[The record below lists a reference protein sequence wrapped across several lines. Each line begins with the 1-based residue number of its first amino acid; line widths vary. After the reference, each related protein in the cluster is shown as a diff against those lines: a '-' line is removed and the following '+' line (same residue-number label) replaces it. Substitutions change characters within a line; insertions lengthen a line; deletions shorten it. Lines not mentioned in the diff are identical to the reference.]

1 MPVVIS
7 NLFDSAWPY
16 QDLLDEVSEQFETHY
31 ALFQPYLSA
40 PQMLSAMRTI
50 PSLVIG
56 HHSTSQH
63 VCCHSFF
70 WPVIIID
77 CSLFV
82 SGATLIILSSQITFL
97 FNIFLS
103 RNLRIAREHAWDQT
117 IASRG
122 KGPSFWQPY
131 VEEWDMP
138 PMVKINQ
145 WMGLEKA
152 KGKLVK
158 FTIKNCGL
166 SHVLKISSYIDL
178 TTIVI
183 LIPLHVVPVG
193 GLFVTAAFKALDTAH
208 YLHKP
213 VCSN

>member
-1 MPVVIS
+1 VKP
-7 NLFDSAWPY
+7 
-16 QDLLDEVSEQFETHY
+16 FEALY
-31 ALFQPYLSA
+31 ALFMPYLSA
-40 PQMLSAMRTI
+40 PQMLLATRMT

-56 HHSTSQH
+56 HHSIFQH
-63 VCCHSFF
+63 VCCRSFF
-70 WPVIIID
+70 WLVIIGD
-77 CSLFV
+77 RLLFL

-97 FNIFLS
+97 FNLFLS
-103 RNLRIAREHAWDQT
+103 RNLRIAHEHAWGQT

-131 VEEWDMP
+131 VEEWDLP
-138 PMVKINQ
+138 PAVDINQ

-152 KGKLVK
+152 KNKLVR
-158 FTIKNCGL
+158 FAIKKCGL
-166 SHVLKISSYIDL
+166 AHGFKNPSDIDL

-208 YLHKP
+208 HLHKP
-213 VCSN
+213 VCGN

>member
-1 MPVVIS
+1 M
-7 NLFDSAWPY
+7 
-16 QDLLDEVSEQFETHY
+16 LLATQT
-31 ALFQPYLSA
+31 
-40 PQMLSAMRTI
+40 T

-56 HHSTSQH
+56 HHSISQH
-63 VCCHSFF
+63 VCYRSFI
-70 WPVIIID
+70 WLVVIGD
-77 CSLFV
+77 RLLFF

-97 FNIFLS
+97 FKFLLS
-103 RNLRIAREHAWDQT
+103 RNLRIAREHAWSQT

-131 VEEWDMP
+131 VEEWALP
-138 PMVKINQ
+138 PTVEINQ

-152 KGKLVK
+152 KSMLVK
-158 FTIKNCGL
+158 FAIKNCALAHGFMIP
-166 SHVLKISSYIDL
+166 SEIDL
-178 TTIVI
+178 GMIVM

-213 VCSN
+213 VCDDHTAITSFIYVFFFTVL